1 MHIALTIVEVVLDTK
16 LEVKLRIRTSVS
28 LFPSCCHDPE
38 YEFVALEKSI
48 GDSDERS
55 PTSLAEDTFDSS
67 TNSTALV
74 FKTNTTTIMTV
85 STNTNAN
92 LVGNWTANNF
102 TGSDKRIKKDIV
114 DIPSYKALEVVK
126 KMQGVRY
133 NLKEKNDQGEF
144 PEYHKDKP
152 KNGLKKIGFIGLG
165 NMGLPMANNILKA
178 GIEVNAFDLS
188 EKALNQAENLGMSIK
203 QNSESVLEDID
214 ALITMLPN
222 GSSVEKIFLDDNL
235 LKGINK
241 QTLIIESST
250 ISPEISKKVSKMAK
264 NYGISMLDAPVSG
277 GVKGAELGNL
287 TFMVGG
293 SEADLEKGSSL
304 FKIMGDKIFYAGES
318 GSGQIA
324 KLCNNMLLAVHM
336 CGTAETLALGVNNGL
351 DPVILSEIMK
361 NSSGGNWSLEKYN
374 PYPGV
379 MKTAPASEDYSGGFL
394 NTLMLKDLNLVSE
407 LALQSE
413 SSTPMGKLALQL
425 YEEIKDQG
433 FGTLDF
439 SSIQKK
445 YL

>member
-1 MHIALTIVEVVLDTK
+1 M
-16 LEVKLRIRTSVS
+16 LEGINKQTLII
-28 LFPSCCHDPE
+28 E
-38 YEFVALEKSI
+38 
-48 GDSDERS
+48 
-55 PTSLAEDTFDSS
+55 SS
-67 TNSTALV
+67 TISPEIS
-74 FKTNTTTIMTV
+74 KKV
-85 STNTNAN
+85 SK
-92 LVGNWTANNF
+92 V
-102 TGSDKRIKKDIV
+102 
-114 DIPSYKALEVVK
+114 
-126 KMQGVRY
+126 
-133 NLKEKNDQGEF
+133 
-144 PEYHKDKP
+144 
-152 KNGLKKIGFIGLG
+152 
-165 NMGLPMANNILKA
+165 
-178 GIEVNAFDLS
+178 
-188 EKALNQAENLGMSIK
+188 AENLGMSIK

-293 SEADLEKGSSL
+293 SESDLQKGSSL

-351 DPVILSEIMK
+351 DPVVLSEIMK

-407 LALQSE
+407 LALQSK
-413 SSTPMGKLALQL
+413 SSTPMGKLALHL
-425 YEEIKDQG
+425 YEEMKNQG

>member
-1 MHIALTIVEVVLDTK
+1 M
-16 LEVKLRIRTSVS
+16 
-28 LFPSCCHDPE
+28 
-38 YEFVALEKSI
+38 
-48 GDSDERS
+48 
-55 PTSLAEDTFDSS
+55 
-67 TNSTALV
+67 
-74 FKTNTTTIMTV
+74 
-85 STNTNAN
+85 
-92 LVGNWTANNF
+92 
-102 TGSDKRIKKDIV
+102 
-114 DIPSYKALEVVK
+114 
-126 KMQGVRY
+126 
-133 NLKEKNDQGEF
+133 
-144 PEYHKDKP
+144 
-152 KNGLKKIGFIGLG
+152 KKIGFIGLG
-165 NMGLPMANNILKA
+165 NMGLPMANNILKT

-235 LKGINK
+235 LEGINK

-287 TFMVGG
+287 TFIVGG
-293 SEADLEKGSSL
+293 SQADLEKGLSL

-351 DPVILSEIMK
+351 DPVVLSEIMK

-379 MKTAPASEDYSGGFL
+379 METAPASENYSGGFL
-394 NTLMLKDLNLVSE
+394 NSLMLKDLKLASE
-407 LALQSE
+407 LALGSK
-413 SSTPMGKLALQL
+413 STTPMGKLAMQL
-425 YEEIKDQG
+425 YEEMMDEG

>member
-1 MHIALTIVEVVLDTK
+1 M
-16 LEVKLRIRTSVS
+16 
-28 LFPSCCHDPE
+28 
-38 YEFVALEKSI
+38 
-48 GDSDERS
+48 
-55 PTSLAEDTFDSS
+55 
-67 TNSTALV
+67 
-74 FKTNTTTIMTV
+74 
-85 STNTNAN
+85 
-92 LVGNWTANNF
+92 
-102 TGSDKRIKKDIV
+102 
-114 DIPSYKALEVVK
+114 
-126 KMQGVRY
+126 
-133 NLKEKNDQGEF
+133 
-144 PEYHKDKP
+144 
-152 KNGLKKIGFIGLG
+152 KKIGFIGLG

-188 EKALNQAENLGMSIK
+188 EKVLNQAENLGMSIK

-235 LKGINK
+235 LEGINK

-250 ISPEISKKVSKMAK
+250 ISPEISKKVSKMAE

-293 SEADLEKGSSL
+293 SESDLQKGSSL

-351 DPVILSEIMK
+351 DPVVLSEIMK

-413 SSTPMGKLALQL
+413 SSTPKGKLALQL
-425 YEEIKDQG
+425 YKEMKNQG
-433 FGTLDF
+433 FGKLDF

>member
-1 MHIALTIVEVVLDTK
+1 M
-16 LEVKLRIRTSVS
+16 
-28 LFPSCCHDPE
+28 
-38 YEFVALEKSI
+38 
-48 GDSDERS
+48 
-55 PTSLAEDTFDSS
+55 
-67 TNSTALV
+67 
-74 FKTNTTTIMTV
+74 
-85 STNTNAN
+85 
-92 LVGNWTANNF
+92 
-102 TGSDKRIKKDIV
+102 
-114 DIPSYKALEVVK
+114 
-126 KMQGVRY
+126 
-133 NLKEKNDQGEF
+133 
-144 PEYHKDKP
+144 
-152 KNGLKKIGFIGLG
+152 KKIGFIGLG

-235 LKGINK
+235 LEGINK

-293 SEADLEKGSSL
+293 SESDLQKGSSL

-351 DPVILSEIMK
+351 DPVVLSEIMK

-425 YEEIKDQG
+425 YEEMKDQG
-433 FGTLDF
+433 FGKLDF

>member
-1 MHIALTIVEVVLDTK
+1 M
-16 LEVKLRIRTSVS
+16 
-28 LFPSCCHDPE
+28 
-38 YEFVALEKSI
+38 
-48 GDSDERS
+48 
-55 PTSLAEDTFDSS
+55 
-67 TNSTALV
+67 
-74 FKTNTTTIMTV
+74 
-85 STNTNAN
+85 
-92 LVGNWTANNF
+92 
-102 TGSDKRIKKDIV
+102 
-114 DIPSYKALEVVK
+114 
-126 KMQGVRY
+126 
-133 NLKEKNDQGEF
+133 
-144 PEYHKDKP
+144 
-152 KNGLKKIGFIGLG
+152 KKIGFIGLG

-188 EKALNQAENLGMSIK
+188 EQALNKAENLGMSIK

-235 LKGINK
+235 LGGINK

-293 SEADLEKGSSL
+293 SESDLQKGSSL

-351 DPVILSEIMK
+351 DPVVLSEIMK

-407 LALQSE
+407 LALQSK

-425 YEEIKDQG
+425 YEEMKNQG